1 MKTFRRIL
9 INSLVGVVLIVVWVQ
24 FINFED
30 VLKIIESV
38 RLQFLGL
45 IFLVFVFSGLFRAL
59 RLKILLSEYSL
70 PLFKLT
76 ALTYLSQLLSFLI
89 PLRVGEVSKSVYLS
103 SQQGLPFTK
112 SVVWIFI
119 DRFLDFWVDLLLIL
133 TLLFV
138 VRIDLPG
145 ELEQIILVVL
155 IGFSIMPI
163 FMILSSKF
171 SKKAISFFSKFFYF
185 KSLKQGLEKT
195 GYNIIEGFEILKR
208 HPLELLV
215 MIFLTVLASVADSF
229 VWIVTFYALGIEM
242 PFLRNL
248 LGSLL
253 TALTFLIPAAPG
265 YVGSAEAAGLA
276 VYGGILGV
284 NLNSASAA
292 ALINHIVSTI
302 TLLILGIGSIYL
314 LKFNLNLVWKK
325 ISNKN

>member
-1 MKTFRRIL
+1 MRNLKRIL
-9 INSLVGVVLIVVWVQ
+9 INSLVGLVLIIVWLQ
-24 FINFED
+24 FINIKD

-38 RLQFLGL
+38 RVEILGL
-45 IFLVFVFSGLFRAL
+45 ILVSYFFAGIFRSL
-59 RLKILLSEYSL
+59 RLKILLSEYNL
-70 PLFKLT
+70 PISKLIP
-76 ALTYLSQLLSFLI
+76 LTYLSQLLSFLI

-103 SQQGLPFTK
+103 SQQNLPFTK

-133 TLLFV
+133 LLLFV

-145 ELEQIILVVL
+145 ELEQIILAIL
-155 IGFSIMPI
+155 LAFSVMPI
-163 FMILSSKF
+163 FMIASSKF
-171 SKKAISFFSKFFYF
+171 SKSAITFFSKLFYF
-185 KSLKQGLEKT
+185 KSLKEGLEKT
-195 GYNIIEGFEILKR
+195 GHNIIEGFKILHR
-208 HPLELLV
+208 NPFELV
-215 MIFLTVLASVADSF
+215 TMMGLTVLASVADSF

-276 VYGGILGV
+276 VFGGILGI
-284 NLNSASAA
+284 NANTASAA

-314 LKFNLNLVWKK
+314 LKFNLSLVWSK
-325 ISNKN
+325 ISRK